1 MHYFLQAEAKH
12 AYLDN
17 KLKEIHAIGNG
28 PHLSE
33 LSRLQRSEQGRAG
46 LSVALFDVLVTTDY
60 AMQDE
65 QEDIEVWYPGGTLPP
80 PPPTHT
86 HTHKHMHCASLLT
99 RHLPTTPFQVE
110 FFRCI
115 T

>member
-65 QEDIEVWYPGGTLPP
+65 QEDIEVWYPAP

-86 HTHKHMHCASLLT
+86 HTQTHALCFSADQASPNNTIPSGVFSVHHMIVT
-99 RHLPTTPFQVE
+99 
-110 FFRCI
+110 
-115 T
+115 